1 TGDVIAKA
9 LADLSQRSG
18 TQLRAE
24 RRQKFLDIG
33 RNL

>member
-1 TGDVIAKA
+1 VISNA
-9 LADLSQRSG
+9 LQEMSQQSG
-18 TQLRAE
+18 SQIRAE